1 MMQTGFQISGEDM
14 EQLGVIIY
22 HGIKSAYKVDGI
34 VGGRYKMQG
43 QMGAHPFLALTAL
56 LPYQKKG
63 KRLRPTD
70 IAKFPWDSTHDKTTS
85 DDLERINALFGED

>member
-1 MMQTGFQISGEDM
+1 M
-14 EQLGVIIY
+14 IIY
-22 HGIKSAYKVDGI
+22 HGINSAYKVDGI
-34 VGGRYKMQG
+34 VGGDAEYKDKWERTR
-43 QMGAHPFLALTAL
+43 FLALTAL

-85 DDLERINALFGED
+85 DDLERISALFGED